1 MKGVKELKAR
11 LGSISGIKKVTSTME
26 LVATAKMKKLQE
38 RALASRP
45 YAESI
50 KAMMAQ
56 VAAFAPAD
64 VSPLLRQP
72 EEVTRECVIVVAAD
86 KGLCGAFNANILRV
100 AVNYIADRQNDGVE
114 IETYTFGKRATGTME
129 KLGFM
134 SAGKC
139 ETKLE
144 LVSYMEIALAMREL
158 GERFVNDDIQKV
170 TLISTKFKSVVSFLP
185 TVEAM
190 LPLTEEESEET
201 TKEDSGS
208 ADELDYIMEPSPET
222 IMKRLIPKTL
232 EIKLF
237 SGVLESLASEFAS
250 RRVAMK
256 NATDSASD
264 MIDDLR
270 REYNKARQSGI
281 TGELLEIIAGA
292 EALNG

>member
-11 LGSISGIKKVTSTME
+11 LGSIGGIKKVTSTME

-45 YAESI
+45 YADTIS
-50 KAMMAQ
+50 AMMAR

-64 VSPLLRQP
+64 VSPLLKNP
-72 EEVTRECVIVVAAD
+72 EEVSRECVIVIAAD
-86 KGLCGAFNANILRV
+86 KGLCGAFNANLLRK
-100 AVNYIADRQNDGVE
+100 AVNYIAERQNEGVE
-114 IETYTFGKRATGTME
+114 IETYTFGRRATGAME
-129 KLGFM
+129 KLGFE
-134 SAGKC
+134 SAGRC

-144 LVSYMEIALAMREL
+144 TVTYMEIAMAMRGL
-158 GERFVNDDIQKV
+158 GERFVAGEIQRV
-170 TLISTKFKSVVSFLP
+170 TMITTEFKSAVSFVP
-185 TVEAM
+185 KVEGM
-190 LPLTEEESEET
+190 LPLAQEEPAEEENE
-201 TKEDSGS
+201 S
-208 ADELDYIMEPSPET
+208 AEELDYIMEPSPEE

-232 EIKLF
+232 EMKLF
-237 SGVLESLASEFAS
+237 NGVLESLASEFAA

-270 REYNKARQSGI
+270 REYNKARQAGI

>member
-11 LGSISGIKKVTSTME
+11 LGSIGGIKKVTSTME

-38 RALASRP
+38 RAFASRP

-50 KAMMAQ
+50 AAMMAR
-56 VAAFAPAD
+56 VAAFAPAN

-72 EEVTRECVIVVAAD
+72 DEVKRECVIIVAAD
-86 KGLCGAFNANILRV
+86 KGLCGAFNANILRE
-100 AVNYIADRQNDGVE
+100 AALYIAARQNDGIE
-114 IETYTFGKRATGTME
+114 IEAYSFGRRAAQAVE
-129 KLGFM
+129 KLGFT
-134 SAGKC
+134 SAGNC

-144 LVSYMEIALAMREL
+144 LVSYSEIALAMREL
-158 GERFVNDDIQKV
+158 GERFVQDEFQKV
-170 TLISTKFKSVVSFLP
+170 TLITTEFKSVVTFVP
-185 TVEAM
+185 KVVGM
-190 LPLTEEESEET
+190 LPLAEEEDESAEEKTESSE
-201 TKEDSGS
+201 
-208 ADELDYIMEPSPET
+208 ELDYIMEPSAET

-232 EIKLF
+232 EMKLF